1 MIKASNAYKSAMK
14 AKIRDRAY
22 ISVTIGVVNGQAQNS
37 AQFSG
42 NYAWWGDKLLPF
54 RNDSVYVEYATLEKK
69 YMRADGQMVFLPR
82 NDGLYQ
88 LKNAPLTTESVM
100 GRVTVAF
107 PQEFSIKGLTI
118 NFGKYFPTK
127 FQIVTADKTT
137 TYTNDKEEFT
147 TTDVIGDIEEFVIV
161 PLEMTGGDKRMRI
174 QKIVMG
180 IGLTYRN
187 ADVSSS
193 SFEELSS
200 AISAELPYEK
210 FNVTVLDNNGMYNV
224 DDSNSFINFLETG
237 QTVEV
242 SYGMTLEDDSVEWIK
257 KASLYLSDWNSQK
270 NQMSFVATDIFA
282 TMTDEYNN
290 GYKIY
295 DRTAYEEA
303 ISILTDVG
311 LEPDQ
316 YFVDECLRDITLH
329 NPMPKATHAEC
340 LQLLCNATRCSF
352 RQDENGKIMIK
363 ANFANVV
370 DPEDMVITSTQDAWW
385 SNAQNVLYGSNSVYA
400 DLTRHFIKADGSQ
413 LFLPKIQG
421 TQTAT
426 TGYVSSVISDVEGNF
441 TENPTL
447 SIQLPAAYT
456 YFGVYVKFQGNP
468 PKEMKVKT
476 YNNGT
481 LKSTFTYTNLAE
493 NALLNDEFADFD
505 VITFEITKG
514 YPRNRVLIDK
524 ISFGDLSDYL
534 LKKDSMLEN
543 PYGYADRKIKDIFV
557 KVYTFQNDESGEPQ
571 EVEDNVYL
579 KKNINNAGEVKY
591 CGNQL
596 ISTTDHARLV
606 AEWLANYYANQISYD
621 VNYRGDPIIGAPD
634 MLYMESDVL
643 SSLQVEV
650 EKHTLKFNGAFSG
663 SLQLRRAMRT

>member
-14 AKIRDRAY
+14 SKIRDRAY

-42 NYAWWGDKLLPF
+42 NYAWWGNKFLPF

-82 NDGLYQ
+82 NNGLYQ
-88 LKNAPLTTESVM
+88 LKNAPLTTENVM
-100 GRVTVAF
+100 GRSTVVF

-147 TTDVIGDIEEFVIV
+147 TTDVIGDIEEFVVV

-187 ADVSSS
+187 ADVSGSN
-193 SFEELSS
+193 FDELSS

-237 QTVEV
+237 QTVELY
-242 SYGMTLEDDSVEWIK
+242 YGMTLEDDSVEWIK

-282 TMTDEYNN
+282 TMTDEYNKS
-290 GYKIY
+290 YKIY

-303 ISILTDVG
+303 ISVLTDVG

-340 LQLLCNATRCSF
+340 LQLLCNATRCSL
-352 RQDENGKIMIK
+352 RQDENGKVMIK

-370 DPEDMVITSTQDAWW
+370 DPEDMVITSTRNAWW

-421 TQTAT
+421 TKTAT

-468 PKEMKVKT
+468 PKEIKVNT

-481 LKSTFTYTNLAE
+481 LKNTFTYTNLEE
-493 NALLNDEFADFD
+493 NALLNDEFGDFD

-514 YPRNRVLIDK
+514 YPKNRVLIDK

-534 LKKDSMLEN
+534 LTKDSMLEN

-557 KVYTFQNDESGEPQ
+557 KVYTFKNDENEEPQ
-571 EVEDNVYL
+571 EVENNVYL

-591 CGNQL
+591 CENQL
-596 ISTTDHARLV
+596 ISTAEHARLV